1 MSYQIREL
9 LAADEPIIWI
19 MLRHAAHE
27 DSVKAV
33 RQTPSLV
40 SYAEHWGRK
49 GDLGFGAFV
58 EAEPAGAVW
67 MRQWSAENQGYGFVR
82 EDIPELAIAL
92 VPDYRGQGIGTAL
105 LTQLLETAQVQ
116 HPAVSLS
123 VRDRNPA
130 VRLYKRLGFA
140 KVEGSDRPNRVGG
153 MSFKMVRYFDS
164 RLI

>member
-1 MSYQIREL
+1 MPYQIREL
-9 LAADEPIIWI
+9 LAADEPIIWM

-27 DSVKAV
+27 DSVEAV

-58 EAEPAGAVW
+58 GVEPAGAVW

-82 EDIPELAIAL
+82 ENIPELAIAIH
-92 VPDYRGQGIGTAL
+92 PNYRGQGIGTAL
-105 LTQLLETAQVQ
+105 LMQLLETAQNQ
-116 HPAVSLS
+116 YPAVSLS

-130 VRLYKRLGFA
+130 VRLYKRLGFT

-153 MSFKMVRYFDS
+153 TSFKMARYF
-164 RLI
+164 